1 MQIVVTLPVNAR
13 HKKILAAHAGNAQL
27 IYKPLKNLTAQDIT
41 EAEIVVGNMDKD
53 LLPYAA
59 KLRLLQL
66 NSAGADA
73 YIKPGV
79 FPGNAFLCNATGAY
93 GLALSEHMLGMLLAM
108 MKKLYVYY
116 DNQKQGLWKDEGP
129 VTAICGAKVLVVG
142 MGNIGSTFAEK
153 IHALG
158 AHVTG
163 IKRRST
169 DVPPYADAMGTMDH
183 LDDYLAQA
191 DVVVTSLP
199 GTAATA
205 QLFNK
210 ERFAA
215 MKQGAYFLNI
225 GRGSAVVTGDLC
237 AALKNGHLAGAAVDV
252 TEPEPLPQN
261 HPAWHTPNLY
271 ITPHISGQYHLAA
284 TLDNIVNIA
293 AENIEAYMNNKPL
306 RNIVDFTTGYKK

>member
-1 MQIVVTLPVNAR
+1 MQIVVGLPVNEK
-13 HKKILAAHAGNAQL
+13 HKKVLASHAGNAQL
-27 IYKPLKNLTAQDIT
+27 VYKPLKELTAPDIMD
-41 EAEIVVGNMDKD
+41 AEIVVGNMDKT
-53 LLPYAA
+53 LLPYAQ

-108 MKKLYVYY
+108 MKKLYLYY
-116 DNQKQGLWKDEGP
+116 DNQKQGLWQDEGP
-129 VTAICGAKVLVVG
+129 VTSIYGAKVLVVG

-153 IHALG
+153 AHALG

-169 DVPPYADAMGTMDH
+169 TVPPYADAMGSMDH
-183 LDDYLAQA
+183 LNEYLAQS
-191 DVVVTSLP
+191 DIIVTSLP
-199 GTAATA
+199 GTAATLH
-205 QLFNK
+205 LFNK
-210 ERFAA
+210 ERFTA

-225 GRGSAVVTGDLC
+225 GRGSAVVTDDLC
-237 AALKNGHLAGAAVDV
+237 AALKDGHLAGAAVDV

-293 AENIEAYMNNKPL
+293 AENIAAYMNNKPL